1 MLKRLH
7 RKQPTRREKILQEI
21 KYYDDE
27 INVNHQR
34 AKEFGEKEATG
45 KALQCETRASIM
57 VDKRAMLYRELD
69 SLGESLEMSQEER
82 IKIFSDDTMRFYTEW
97 AVEHDRG
104 YITYLKIIE
113 KSPQVLEE
121 ILKIPIE
128 NVKDLD
134 KIPEYVL
141 SRKSE

>member
-1 MLKRLH
+1 MVFKKLSETEKLQKEIDELKRL
-7 RKQPTRREKILQEI
+7 KTRLIEGAHKM
-21 KYYDDE
+21 
-27 INVNHQR
+27 V
-34 AKEFGEKEATG
+34 GEKKFG
-45 KALQCETRASIM
+45 KAQQAITTLGI
-57 VDKRAMLYRELD
+57 VIDKLEKMLPAVWTPPDQAE
-69 SLGESLEMSQEER
+69 
-82 IKIFSDDTMRFYTEW
+82 IVKVFSDATMQRYNEW

-113 KSPQVLEE
+113 KNPKVLEE